1 MGAELFGD
9 LTGVYEAMIDWPKR
23 LANEEP
29 FYRRLFE
36 RIGVRRVLDAAC
48 GTGWHAGMFAAW
60 RLHVEGADISEEMIA
75 RAKARFGE
83 SRRLRWVVRGFHQP
97 AAPAKPF
104 DAAICVGNSLA
115 LASDHETVRQAIR
128 ELFYAVRSGG
138 VVVVHVLNL
147 WRLPDGPCVWQ
158 KCRRA
163 ELPAGEMLILKG
175 VHRRNGQGFVDLVLV
190 GYHQASLV
198 YSESVP
204 FLGLEASDLEAMA
217 RSAGAAEVVFFGDYQ
232 ESPYDRQ
239 KSVDLIMV
247 AKKK

>member
-1 MGAELFGD
+1 MGAELFSD
-9 LTGVYEAMIDWPKR
+9 LTGVYEAMVDWPKR

-36 RIGVRRVLDAAC
+36 RTGVQRVLDAAC

-60 RLHVEGADISEEMIA
+60 RLRVEGADISAEMIA

-97 AAPAKPF
+97 VAPAKPF

-115 LASDHETVRQAIR
+115 LASDHATVRQAIR

-147 WRLPDGPCVWQ
+147 WRLPNGPCVWQ
-158 KCRRA
+158 RCKRA

-175 VHRRNGQGFVDLVLV
+175 VHRRDSQGFVDLVLV
-190 GYHQASLV
+190 GYQQASLV
-198 YSESVP
+198 HSESVP
-204 FLGLEASDLEAMA
+204 FLGLEASELETMA
-217 RSAGAAEVVFFGDYQ
+217 RDAGAAKIDFFGDYQ

-239 KSVDLIMV
+239 KSLDLLMV
-247 AKKK
+247 ATKR